1 MESQPSTVPNPPL
14 QHIAFILDGNGR
26 WAKQR
31 NLIRTEGHKAGA
43 KRVQEIVEYAFQ
55 QHNIPYITLYAF
67 STENWSR
74 SKMEVHAIFQ
84 IMKHFLKERRPALIK
99 NKIRLKTI
107 GDITRLPKSLQ
118 KLLNEVIEETAG
130 FTHHTLC
137 IALNY
142 GAREEIMHAIRSLPK
157 GRNVT
162 EWKDIEPYLYTAG
175 IPDPD
180 LIVRTSGEQR
190 LSNFLLLQAAYSEF
204 YFTPTYWP
212 DFDEKALDKALDDY
226 AHRTR
231 RFGGS

>member
-1 MESQPSTVPNPPL
+1 MKPQPSTVSNPPL

-26 WAKQR
+26 WAKQH
-31 NLIRTEGHKAGA
+31 NLIRTQGHKAGA

-55 QHNIPYITLYAF
+55 RYNIPYITLYAF
-67 STENWSR
+67 SSENWSR
-74 SKMEVHAIFQ
+74 SKIEVHAIFQ
-84 IMKHFLKERRPALIK
+84 IMKQFLKEQRPTLIK
-99 NKIRLKTI
+99 NKIRLRII
-107 GDITRLPKSLQ
+107 GDVMRLPNPLQ
-118 KLLNEVIEETAG
+118 KLLNEVMEETARY
-130 FTHHTLC
+130 THHTLC

-157 GRNVT
+157 EKNIT

-204 YFTPTYWP
+204 YFTSTYWP
-212 DFDEKALDKALDDY
+212 DFDKKALDKALDDY
-226 AHRTR
+226 THRTR
-231 RFGGS
+231 RFGGL